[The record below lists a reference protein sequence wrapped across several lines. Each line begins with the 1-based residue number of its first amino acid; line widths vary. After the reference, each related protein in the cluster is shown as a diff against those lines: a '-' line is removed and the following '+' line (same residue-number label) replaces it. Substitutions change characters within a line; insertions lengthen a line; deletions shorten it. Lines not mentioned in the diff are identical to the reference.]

1 MAEES
6 SYKTNDLRL
15 SLDSIG
21 SRIVD
26 ADNEGDVVNA
36 TYLGLGGEYIY
47 NKPTGKFISGVLA
60 SGSYNV
66 NNDSK
71 SVGVA
76 KLNADLAKKKGKERF
91 NLSLTSAY
99 KKDYT
104 DLSYGSLN
112 NQFYS
117 NFERRQ
123 LEQIANASS
132 ENPSDLDLK
141 NSENISLRLNFDNS
155 YQRNNS
161 SKIDLGATVA
171 FYNIYG
177 YYEDN
182 LNSTIERDLAQGRVG
197 YSDRIYQLWS
207 VGFDFDYMF

>member
-1 MAEES
+1 MKKAAIIYLICVYPYKLWAEES

-76 KLNADLAKKKGKERF
+76 KLNADLAKKKGKRG
-91 NLSLTSAY
+91 L
-99 KKDYT
+99 
-104 DLSYGSLN
+104 
-112 NQFYS
+112 
-117 NFERRQ
+117 
-123 LEQIANASS
+123 
-132 ENPSDLDLK
+132 
-141 NSENISLRLNFDNS
+141 
-155 YQRNNS
+155 
-161 SKIDLGATVA
+161 
-171 FYNIYG
+171 IY
-177 YYEDN
+177 
-182 LNSTIERDLAQGRVG
+182 LLLLHIK
-197 YSDRIYQLWS
+197 RITPIFPM
-207 VGFDFDYMF
+207 VH